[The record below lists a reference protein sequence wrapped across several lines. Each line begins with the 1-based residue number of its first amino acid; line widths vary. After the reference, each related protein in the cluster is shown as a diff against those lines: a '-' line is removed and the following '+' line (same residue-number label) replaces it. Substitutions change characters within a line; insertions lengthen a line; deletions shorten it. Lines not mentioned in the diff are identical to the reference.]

1 MANPNWIRLCRFH
14 QSVGQEWQALA
25 LPTNQPVPEI
35 LRRWT
40 VVRGI
45 TPDNDAGGRIIR
57 HRIPSRE
64 SIADA
69 SQELALIEQT
79 IHQVAIR
86 ILDDLRSLQVTFRR
100 SRALKKQALTVGDTM
115 QSSRLAKAHFL

>member
-1 MANPNWIRLCRFH
+1 MAFPISRL
-14 QSVGQEWQALA
+14 
-25 LPTNQPVPEI
+25 VPES
-35 LRRWT
+35 LRGWAVARSNP
-40 VVRGI
+40 
-45 TPDNDAGGRIIR
+45 PDNDAGGRIIR